1 MQSNKISVVLPSYN
15 RIEMIG
21 ETLDRV
27 LTQTLPATEIIVVDD
42 GSTDGTRE
50 FLVNYDDRVRV
61 IEIPN
66 SGELIA
72 RNTGLRVAS
81 GDLVAFC
88 DSDDLWQPVH
98 LEQMARFWTGQ
109 AMPICAYADFRE
121 VRDRLWSDVSKFEM
135 APPGYWDKLVP
146 VHADGGV
153 FRDSIVG
160 DLLRFQP
167 FFPSCMMVD
176 RARFLALGGWDE
188 GVSRLVG
195 CDFATTLRVAEHPP
209 IGVLQQPTVGIRK
222 HAGNFSGD
230 VLRMNLGD
238 ADVLAHVLATR
249 PTLARYAKEIE
260 ASIVERRQ
268 AGFDTAFA
276 TGDFTAARRVA
287 GLLDGQLGAARR
299 IKNRVAHL
307 PEPIRRGV
315 WRGLTR
321 LGSRFSA

>member
-1 MQSNKISVVLPSYN
+1 MMRVSVVLPCFN
-15 RIEMIG
+15 RAMLIVDA
-21 ETLDRV
+21 LDRV
-27 LTQTLPATEIIVVDD
+27 LDQTRPADEVIVVDD
-42 GSTDGTRE
+42 GSTDRTLEALAR
-50 FLVNYDDRVRV
+50 YKDRVSVVV
-61 IEIPN
+61 ISN
-66 SGELIA
+66 SGDLVA
-72 RNTGLRVAS
+72 RNIGLRAAS

-88 DSDDLWQPVH
+88 DSDDLWQPTH
-98 LEQMARFWTGQ
+98 LEEMVKFWTGV
-109 AMPICAYADFRE
+109 ASPICAYADFQE
-121 VRDRLWSDVSKFEM
+121 VRCGIWSNMTKFEM
-135 APPGYWDKLVP
+135 APLGYWDRLVP
-146 VHADGGV
+146 VHADGWV
-153 FRDSIVG
+153 FPDSIIA

-167 FFPSCMMVD
+167 FFPSCMVVD

-195 CDFATTLRVAEHPP
+195 CDCATTLRVAEHPP
-209 IGVLQQPTVGIRK
+209 IGVLRQPTVGIRK

-238 ADVLAHVLATR
+238 ADVLAHVLASR
-249 PTLARYAKEIE
+249 PTLARYAREIE

-276 TGDFTAARRVA
+276 TGDFAAVRRVA
-287 GLLDGQLGAARR
+287 GLLDGKLGPARR